1 MWRVVHD
8 AKVVLTKYKDDED
21 TSSTIYNAM
30 DHRDPVL
37 DFQNYMNDNEDIVD
51 EVAYSLL

>member
-1 MWRVVHD
+1 VWRVVHD